1 MQIERNK
8 NEQGKNEKKNAKHKD
23 EKQKTRKNINKSEPP
38 RRVLKQQSTIT
49 PKDKIQ
55 RPRAIQK
62 GKHIIIMFGRR
73 GRVPQ
78 ITALRRVFPH
88 WHNRPHTK

>member
-1 MQIERNK
+1 MKKRMPNTKTKNK
-8 NEQGKNEKKNAKHKD
+8 KRA
-23 EKQKTRKNINKSEPP
+23 KNINKSEPP

-73 GRVPQ
+73 VRVPQ
-78 ITALRRVFPH
+78 ITALRRVFSALAQ
-88 WHNRPHTK
+88 